1 MAETKYTKEYVA
13 KLQKD
18 AIAKLHRCGIYDCD
32 DLVESACKLR
42 YYGNVE
48 ILLDGP
54 DNLTKSMVPETL
66 FEV

>member
-1 MAETKYTKEYVA
+1 MVETKYTKEYVA

-18 AIAKLHRCGIYDCD
+18 AIAKLHRCGINDCD
-32 DLVESACKLR
+32 FLVERACKDG

-48 ILLDGP
+48 LLLDGP